1 MFGEYIELNLSNFTD
16 RRTNKIMR
24 QIIPFDPFK
33 EIATVWNDDMF
44 KGAFVPAVDMY
55 QEGDNVVVTMEVP
68 GVKADDVDVS
78 VENDVLTVSAEKKEK
93 KEVKKENYYHK
104 EIREGS
110 FSRSVILPMK
120 VKGDEAKAEVEDGVL
135 KVVLP
140 KADELKPKKIAVK
153 AKNTDKE

>member
-1 MFGEYIELNLSNFTD
+1 MFGEWIELNLPDFTG

-33 EIATVWNDDMF
+33 EITTAWGDEMF
-44 KGAFVPAVDMY
+44 KGAFAPAVDMY
-55 QEGDNVVVTMEVP
+55 QEGDNVVVKMEVP
-68 GVKADDVDVS
+68 GIKAEDVDVS
-78 VENDVLTVSAEKKEK
+78 VENDVLTVTAEKKEE
-93 KEVKKENYYHK
+93 KEVKKEDYYHK

-153 AKNTDKE
+153 AKKADKK

>member
-1 MFGEYIELNLSNFTD
+1 MFGEYIELNLLNYTN

-33 EIATVWNDDMF
+33 EITTAWNEDMF

-55 QEGDNVVVTMEVP
+55 QEGDNVVVSMEMP

-153 AKNTDKE
+153 AKKADKN